1 MFVKFGALPGQY
13 KDGPTFAEVLAYN
26 HFGTETIPPRP
37 VLRIAAE
44 NILSSPKMKKHLKA
58 YSKNMIEYAKRGRI
72 KDMEDAEEKMLQA
85 LGKQIAAEAKRIIER
100 NSGELQYNA
109 PSTAARKKVGDK
121 PLYETG
127 QLEKHLSYEI
137 MED

>member
-1 MFVKFGALPGQY
+1 MQVRLGALPGVY
-13 KDGPTFAEVLAYN
+13 ENGMSYAEILAIQHY
-26 HFGTETIPPRP
+26 GSETIPPRP

-72 KDMEDAEEKMLQA
+72 KDMKDAEEKMLQA

-109 PSTAARKKVGDK
+109 PATERKKGFDK

-127 QLEKHLSYEI
+127 QLEKHLSYEV
-137 MED
+137 MEG

>member
-13 KDGPTFAEVLAYN
+13 KNGMTYAEILAIQHY
-26 HFGTETIPPRP
+26 GSETIPPRP

-85 LGKQIAAEAKRIIER
+85 LGKQIAAEAKRIIE
-100 NSGELQYNA
+100 NNDGTLQHNA

-137 MED
+137 TED